1 MPIHADSD
9 ALRTSRFALGP
20 RATSLA
26 LAVALWLLAPPAGAV
41 TLTPFFGQD
50 VPLVDGIP
58 ATHPASDVARAAFF
72 AMLADRGTED
82 FESFQSE
89 DEAPLDLSFRS
100 PTDTEIETGTLY
112 DGTGDGFVAT
122 AQIAK
127 TGFPTSGE
135 AYWKNTTPSDEDA
148 LFRVNFDHPVRA
160 FGFYATAWETLS
172 HPGETQ
178 LVLELKLSD
187 GTTVP
192 FVIPHD
198 TASTIT
204 GKVFYVGV
212 ISDLSFVKATLR
224 NTGDGDG
231 DVIGFDDFTVAHTII
246 PEPGTGWLLAGGMLA
261 LAAARRHA
269 LHRSQRTRPG
279 APRPEGRPAA

>member
-1 MPIHADSD
+1 MPIHADS
-9 ALRTSRFALGP
+9 AAPRTPRPAHGP
-20 RATSLA
+20 PATALA
-26 LAVALWLLAPPAGAV
+26 LAAGLWLPAAPAEAV

-58 ATHPASDVARAAFF
+58 AAHPLADAARTAFF

-100 PTDTEIETGTLY
+100 PSDAEIETGTLY
-112 DGTGDGFVAT
+112 DGTGDGFIAT

-127 TGFPTSGE
+127 TGFPISGE

-178 LVLELKLSD
+178 LVLELKLSN

-192 FVIPHD
+192 YVIPHD

-212 ISDLSFVKATLR
+212 VSDLSFVKATLR

-261 LAAARRHA
+261 LAAARRRA
-269 LHRSQRTRPG
+269 LRRFRARAVYAR
-279 APRPEGRPAA
+279 APAWRPAA